1 MGGPSSDRQNLIDG
15 GIEPPDHTL
24 RIGANIQDNENP
36 PGFICAKC
44 TVFHRCYV
52 LNEDAL
58 ELSTICNLNQEAMQ
72 IHRCIP
78 NRCNSCKRKLRSWQL
93 EQRYKRLLWRHFN
106 RQRHH
111 HIRMI
116 TWGWLG
122 NRTINVDDRDQVTA
136 DAKAELVA
144 GMKALRCHQI
154 WKEHVDGG
162 IWFFECTEE
171 PMDDGQLHINPHLH
185 LVVLCPKIFPVGKM
199 NDHLEDL
206 RWRNAAAKT
215 SKLGRCFINHSR
227 NKDGTIKKSKPQD
240 AINYCVAYAKRPE
253 VSGKSRNTFGE
264 LCARR
269 RPKVDRSAR
278 LRQEDKGGVNSAGG

>member
-1 MGGPSSDRQNLIDG
+1 MEVEAGGPIPGGGLPNSDTIWDHHGLY
-15 GIEPPDHTL
+15 PPPKEGL
-24 RIGANIQDNENP
+24 QIGANIQDNDNR
-36 PGFICAKC
+36 PGFICAEC
-44 TVFHRCYV
+44 TVFHRCYIV
-52 LNEDAL
+52 VEDAL
-58 ELSTICNLNQEAMQ
+58 EMQMTCNLNKEAMQ

-78 NRCNSCKRKLRSWQL
+78 NRCNSCKRRLRSWQL
-93 EQRYKRLLWRHFN
+93 EQRYKRLLGRHFN

-122 NRTINVDDRDQVTA
+122 NRVIHMDDRDQGIA
-136 DAKAELVA
+136 DAKSELVA

-171 PMDDGQLHINPHLH
+171 PMDDGQMHINPHLH
-185 LVVLCPKIFPVGKM
+185 LVVLCPKIFPVGKI
-199 NDHLEDL
+199 NDHLEEL
-206 RWRNAAAKT
+206 RWRNADAKT

-227 NKDGTIKKSKPQD
+227 NTDGTIKKSKPQD
-240 AINYCVAYAKRPE
+240 AINYCVSYAKRPE

-264 LCARR
+264 LCARH
-269 RPKVDRSAR
+269 RPEVDRSA
-278 LRQEDKGGVNSAGG
+278 